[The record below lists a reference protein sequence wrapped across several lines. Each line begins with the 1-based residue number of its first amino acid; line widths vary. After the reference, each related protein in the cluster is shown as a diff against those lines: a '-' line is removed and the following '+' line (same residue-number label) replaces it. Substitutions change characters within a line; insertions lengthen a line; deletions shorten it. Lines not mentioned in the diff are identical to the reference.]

1 MANNTFDRVVI
12 DPTLEQVANLL
23 VEAAETA
30 NRGQRARTVS
40 ASGLVRE
47 VTEKWETNQSFA
59 DWVDG
64 GGVPNAYRGFASTTV
79 IGVAFVDVAGRRHVR
94 VYASRCEAPKSSYGT
109 GKTGSFGLSASRYA
123 RASVESLVYP
133 ALQMALATRKKDRGV
148 VAEMMRACESDPLD
162 LLAWSALADYLAEN
176 GDSDFLRTGL
186 VATAKDA
193 LAAVQNVRAM
203 LEPATPSVA

>member
-1 MANNTFDRVVI
+1 MANNTFDRTVI
-12 DPTLEQVANLL
+12 DPTMEQVVALL

-30 NRGQRARTVS
+30 NSGQRARTVS
-40 ASGLVRE
+40 ASGLVYE
-47 VTEKWETNQSFA
+47 
-59 DWVDG
+59 
-64 GGVPNAYRGFASTTV
+64 
-79 IGVAFVDVAGRRHVR
+79 
-94 VYASRCEAPKSSYGT
+94 
-109 GKTGSFGLSASRYA
+109 
-123 RASVESLVYP
+123 RASIESLVYP
-133 ALQMALATRKKDRGV
+133 ALQMALATRKKDKGV
-148 VAEMMRACESDPLD
+148 VAEMMRACESNPLD